1 MTWATLW
8 RAFPSPLIYPQS
20 NCLRSAKRQRWRV
33 GHDHGPL
40 TLVEFRPLPTPRQTL
55 LRPLVLS
62 ADSPALLPG
71 GTPPPLLH
79 PWPCF
84 VFLHTLTT
92 SPHPVLPYFIFC
104 LLPLESKVHDG
115 KDFFFFF
122 NLLVHPHQLEQSRAL
137 STHSDHI
144 CLMNE
149 FFVEN
154 KSLKISHFPERE
166 VIRIYPSLH
175 ASKPDFEAQT
185 FFPVFTL
192 QIKKTL
198 LIGSER
204 KEAVP
209 GGRALQMTL

>member
-1 MTWATLW
+1 M
-8 RAFPSPLIYPQS
+8 S
-20 NCLRSAKRQRWRV
+20 
-33 GHDHGPL
+33 
-40 TLVEFRPLPTPRQTL
+40 
-55 LRPLVLS
+55 
-62 ADSPALLPG
+62 
-71 GTPPPLLH
+71 
-79 PWPCF
+79 
-84 VFLHTLTT
+84 
-92 SPHPVLPYFIFC
+92 
-104 LLPLESKVHDG
+104 
-115 KDFFFFF
+115 
-122 NLLVHPHQLEQSRAL
+122 
-137 STHSDHI
+137 
-144 CLMNE
+144 

-209 GGRALQMTL
+209 GGRVLQMTL